1 MPPDKSSCP
10 MDFETVY
17 RKYHKSVFNYIYGR
31 VLHRE
36 TAEDLAAD
44 VFLAVFANLARFD
57 PALGSLPAWLFTI
70 ARNLTHNYRLRAST
84 RLEESCG
91 DLPERLSGAP
101 EKRGDSLRSPENI
114 RAERILEKLSDEE
127 RDFLELRYAL
137 GLSNEEIGGIS
148 GVSATA
154 VSQRYHRLLA
164 KCRKLD
170 ENQAGKSQTASKNMK
185 DI

>member
-1 MPPDKSSCP
+1 MPLGKSSCP

-44 VFLAVFANLARFD
+44 VFLAVAANLARFN
-57 PALGSLPAWLFTI
+57 PTRGSLTTWLVTI
-70 ARNLTHNYRLRAST
+70 ARNLTQNYRLRAST
-84 RLEESCG
+84 RLEESCW
-91 DLPERLSGAP
+91 DLPERLSDAP
-101 EKRGDSLRSPENI
+101 EKRGDSLRSPDNI
-114 RAERILEKLSDEE
+114 RVERILEKLSDEE

-148 GVSATA
+148 GVSADA

-170 ENQAGKSQTASKNMK
+170 EKQAGKSQTASKNMK
-185 DI
+185 NI